1 MGLYVFLLLC
11 GPFTALLYF
20 PLITRKQSLVLVP
33 AGVSH
38 ASAGPASSGAKAL
51 NVIPW
56 NRKTD
61 NNRPREWKSAA

>member
-1 MGLYVFLLLC
+1 MGLWVFLLLC

-20 PLITRKQSLVLVP
+20 PLITRKQSLALAP

-38 ASAGPASSGAKAL
+38 ASAGPASSAAKAL

-56 NRKTD
+56 D
-61 NNRPREWKSAA
+61 REAEDDLRNWKNVA